1 MGTLIVRRQPRREA
15 PELPAGEVVID
26 PPPEIPRDSG
36 KNWSQMLM
44 MLPMLAGAG
53 AMALM
58 FSSRG
63 GGGPMGYVLGGLF
76 GLSAIGMIGVGL
88 MQNAGGGSKRERTAQ
103 RRDYMRHLASHRSNV
118 KKTIR
123 QQSKAMF
130 YRHPEPEQLVVTA
143 ASYRL
148 WERRRQD
155 ADFGAVRIGVGPQQ
169 LATPLITPQTKPLDE
184 LEPVCAAALR
194 KFVNTYANVNGL
206 PIAMALNGF
215 SRVFVTG
222 DEDAGRSMV
231 RALLAQ
237 TAVHHSPDDIMV
249 AICAG
254 PDEREHWEWAKWLP
268 HGFHPER
275 EDAAGNLRLVAPNM
289 PSIEAMLDDIL
300 SVRPR
305 FNPAGPQVQVPG
317 PHLVVVVDGGDV
329 AGSSHLMADSG
340 LEGVTVIDLS
350 TLPPRLLDSSML
362 VLDVAEDRAMRSRT
376 DDVESELGVADR
388 LSIADVDALARYLA
402 PRRMSIGA
410 VGDKAMTTAMGLGE
424 LLDLG
429 DPYSYDVMRGWKPRA
444 NRDQLRVP
452 IGIGPDGRPV
462 DLDIKESAQDG
473 MGPHGLL
480 IGATGSG
487 KSELLRTL
495 VLALAVTHS
504 SENLNFVLV
513 DFKGGAT
520 FTKLDR
526 LPHTS
531 AVITNLSDELPLVDR
546 MVDAINGELLRR
558 QELLRTAGK
567 FSSLRDYEKAR
578 LAGAPLDP
586 MPSLLIIC
594 DEFSELLSAKPD
606 FIDMFVQIGRVGR
619 SLGVHLLLA
628 SQRLEEGRL
637 RGLDT
642 HLSYRVSLRTN
653 SASESRVVIGAPD
666 AFELPRAPGHG
677 YIKFGTDPLE
687 RFRAAYVSGM
697 YKRKKSGQVPDGMR
711 DEVSI
716 LPYDTMYHAPKA
728 VLEPQENEAE
738 KPEDPDEGVGESLL
752 DIIVDR
758 VEGRGPEAHR
768 VWLPPLAEPPTL
780 DQLLPGLSVDPR
792 YGLTTVGSDL
802 RGALKANVGVID
814 KPFEQ
819 RRETMQLDLTGAGG
833 HVMVVGAP
841 QSGKSNFLRSIVCG
855 LSLTHSPREV
865 QFYCFDFGGGGLGAL
880 RDLPHVGSVAGRR
893 DTNAVRRTV
902 AELNQ
907 LLDMREALF
916 TEHGVENMAAYRR
929 AKARGE
935 FAQDPYG
942 DVFLVVDGWQM
953 IRNDFEPI
961 EPVLNDIGTRGLSYG
976 IHLVGSASRWMDLR
990 LALRDMFGT
999 KYELRLGDP
1008 GDSVLGRRVAMNVP
1022 DDKPGRG
1029 LTDDLLHML
1038 SAIPRIDGVQ
1048 DVDTLPDGVADLIA
1062 RINEAWPHPGAP
1074 AVRLLPREIGYE
1086 QVPGDPA
1093 RGLAIGLSETDLG
1106 PVYIDA
1112 VNEPLLVV
1120 YGDSESGKSNLLR
1133 VMVHRIMETYTPD
1146 EAKIIAIDP
1155 RRSLL
1160 GEVPENYLLAY
1171 GTTPDHAGKMSE
1183 QLSQSLARRL
1193 PSSEVTPEQ
1202 LRNRTW
1208 WTGPELFFF
1217 IDDYDLAS
1225 TGSPPPLQ
1233 PLVDFMPQ
1241 ARDIGLH
1248 LIVTRRSGGAGR
1260 AMYEQMLQRM
1270 RELAAPGLVMSGSR
1284 EEGALVGT
1292 VRPEPLPPGR
1302 GYYVTRREG
1311 TRLIQVAWKPPIDL

>member
-15 PELPAGEVVID
+15 PELPTGEVVID

-63 GGGPMGYVLGGLF
+63 GGGPMGYVLGALF
-76 GLSAIGMIGVGL
+76 GLSALGMIGVGL
-88 MQNAGGGSKRERTAQ
+88 MQNTGGGSKRERTAQ

-118 KKTIR
+118 KKTIT
-123 QQSKAMF
+123 QQAKAMF
-130 YRHPEPEQLVVTA
+130 YRHPEPDQLLVTA

-148 WERRRQD
+148 WERRRED
-155 ADFGAVRIGVGPQQ
+155 ADFGAVRLGLGPQQ

-194 KFVNTYANVNGL
+194 KFVNTYANVPGL

-215 SRVFVTG
+215 SRVYITG
-222 DEDAGRSMV
+222 ADEDARAMV

-237 TAVHHSPDDIMV
+237 TAVHHSPDDVMIAMCV
-249 AICAG
+249 G
-254 PDEREHWEWAKWLP
+254 HEERANWEWAKWLP

-305 FNPAGPQVQVPG
+305 FNPAGGQAQIAG
-317 PHLVVVVDGGDV
+317 PHLLVVIDGGDV

-350 TLPPRLLDSSML
+350 TAPPRMLESSML
-362 VLDVAEDRAMRSRT
+362 VLNVDENRTVRSRT
-376 DDVESELGVADR
+376 DDVESELGIADR
-388 LSIADVDALARYLA
+388 LSLADVEALARYLA
-402 PRRMSIGA
+402 PRRMSIGS
-410 VGDKAMTTAMGLGE
+410 VGDKAMSSAMGLGE

-429 DPYSYDVMRGWKPRA
+429 DPYNYDVTRGWKPRA

-495 VLALAVTHS
+495 VLALAITHS

-586 MPSLLIIC
+586 MPSLLIVC

-677 YIKFGTDPLE
+677 YIKFGTDPLD

-697 YKRKKSGQVPDGMR
+697 YKRKKAGQAAGGTPS
-711 DEVSI
+711 EVAI
-716 LPYDTMYHAPKA
+716 LAYDTLYHAPK
-728 VLEPQENEAE
+728 VETEPTTDIEE
-738 KPEDPDEGVGESLL
+738 KPDDPDEGVGESLL
-752 DIIVDR
+752 DIVVDR
-758 VEGRGPEAHR
+758 IEGRGPEAHR

-780 DQLLPGLSVDPR
+780 DQLLPGLSTDPQ
-792 YGLTTVGSDL
+792 YGLTVSGSDL
-802 RGALKANVGVID
+802 RGTLRANVGVID

-819 RRETMQLDLTGAGG
+819 RRETLQIDLTGAGG
-833 HVMVVGAP
+833 HVMAVGAP

-855 LSLTHSPREV
+855 LALTHTPAEV
-865 QFYCFDFGGGGLGAL
+865 QFYGFDFGGGGLGAL
-880 RDLPHVGSVAGRR
+880 RELPHVGSVASRR
-893 DTNAVRRTV
+893 DTNTVRRTM
-902 AELNQ
+902 AELKQ
-907 LLDMREALF
+907 LLEMREALF
-916 TEHGVENMAAYRR
+916 AQYGVENMAAYRR

-942 DVFLVVDGWQM
+942 DVFLVIDGWQTV
-953 IRNDFEPI
+953 RNDFEPI
-961 EPVLNDIGTRGLSYG
+961 EPILNEIGTRGLSYG

-999 KYELRLGDP
+999 KFELRLGDP

-1038 SAIPRIDGVQ
+1038 TAIPRIDGVQ
-1048 DVDTLPDGVADLIA
+1048 EVDSLPDGVADLIA
-1062 RINEAWPHPGAP
+1062 RVKEAWPHPGAP
-1074 AVRLLPREIGYE
+1074 SVRLLPPEIGYAA
-1086 QVPGDPA
+1086 VPSDPA
-1093 RGLAIGLSETDLG
+1093 RGVSIGLSETDLG
-1106 PVYIDA
+1106 PVYVD
-1112 VNEPLLVV
+1112 VLNEPLLVV

-1133 VMVHRIMETYTPD
+1133 VMAYRVMEQYSPD
-1146 EAKIIAIDP
+1146 EAKIIIIDP

-1160 GEVPENYLLAY
+1160 GEVPEDYLLAY
-1171 GTTPDHAGKMSE
+1171 GTTSDHAGKMSE
-1183 QLSQSLARRL
+1183 QLSRSLTRRL
-1193 PSSEVTPEQ
+1193 PGSDVTPEQ

-1208 WTGPELFFF
+1208 WSGPELFFF

-1248 LIVTRRSGGAGR
+1248 LTVTRRSGGAGR
-1260 AMYEQMLQRM
+1260 AQYEQMLQRM
-1270 RELAAPGLVMSGSR
+1270 KELAAPGIVMSGTR
-1284 EEGALVGT
+1284 DEGALVGT
-1292 VRPEPLPPGR
+1292 VRPEALPAGR

-1311 TRLIQVAWKPPIDL
+1311 TRLIQIAWKPPADL

>member
-1 MGTLIVRRQPRREA
+1 MGTFIVRRQPRREA

-36 KNWSQMLM
+36 KNWSQIMM

-58 FSSRG
+58 YSRNGSS
-63 GGGPMGYVLGGLF
+63 GPMGYVLGGLF
-76 GLSAIGMIGVGL
+76 GLSAIGMIAVGL
-88 MQNAGGGSKRERTAQ
+88 SQSSGGGSKRERTAA

-123 QQSKAMF
+123 QQSDAMF
-130 YRHPEPEQLVVTA
+130 YRHPEPDQLLVTA

-148 WERRRQD
+148 WERRRED
-155 ADFGAVRIGVGPQQ
+155 ADFGAVRVGLGPQQ

-194 KFVNTYANVNGL
+194 KFVNTYANVSGL
-206 PIAMALNGF
+206 PIAMALGGF
-215 SRVFVTG
+215 SRVYVTG
-222 DEDAGRSMV
+222 DEDAGRGMV

-237 TAVHHSPDDIMV
+237 TAVHHSPDDVMV

-254 PDEREHWEWAKWLP
+254 PDERDHWEWAKWLP

-275 EDAAGNLRLVAPNM
+275 EDAAGNLRLVAPTM
-289 PSIEAMLDDIL
+289 PAIEAMLDDVL
-300 SVRPR
+300 STRPR
-305 FNPAGPQVQVPG
+305 FNPSGPQTQVTG
-317 PHLVVVVDGGDV
+317 PHLVVVIDGGDV

-350 TLPPRLLDSSML
+350 SPPPRLLEASML
-362 VLDVAEDRAMRSRT
+362 VLDVDEHNALRSRT
-376 DDVESELGVADR
+376 DDIESDLGKADY
-388 LSIADVDALARYLA
+388 LDVVQVDALARHLA
-402 PRRMSIGA
+402 PLRMSIGA
-410 VGDKAMTTAMGLGE
+410 VGEKAMSTAMGLGE

-429 DPYSYDVMRGWKPRA
+429 DPYGYDVQRGWKPRA

-462 DLDIKESAQDG
+462 ELDIKESAQDG

-495 VLALAVTHS
+495 VLALALTHS
-504 SENLNFVLV
+504 SETLNFVLV

-558 QELLRTAGK
+558 QELLRTSGK

-697 YKRKKSGQVPDGMR
+697 YKRKKSGRGAGESRTED
-711 DEVSI
+711 I
-716 LPYDTMYHAPKA
+716 ALLPYDTLYHAPKTQA
-728 VLEPQENEAE
+728 PSADEE

-752 DIIVDR
+752 DILVDR
-758 VEGRGPEAHR
+758 IEGRGPEAHQ

-780 DQLLPGLSVDPR
+780 DQLLPGLAVDPE
-792 YGLTTVGSDL
+792 YGLTAPGSDL

-819 RRETMQLDLTGAGG
+819 RRETLQIDLAGAGG
-833 HVMVVGAP
+833 HLMVVGAP
-841 QSGKSNFLRSIVCG
+841 QSGKSNFLRSVICG
-855 LSLTHSPREV
+855 LALTHSPREA

-893 DTNAVRRTV
+893 DVNTVRRTV

-907 LLDMREALF
+907 LLEQREALF
-916 TEHGVENMAAYRR
+916 AQHGVENMAAYRR
-929 AKARGE
+929 AKARGD

-942 DVFLVVDGWQM
+942 DVFLVVDGWQT
-953 IRNDFEPI
+953 IRNDFEQI

-976 IHLVGSASRWMDLR
+976 IHLIGSASRWMDLR

-999 KYELRLGDP
+999 KFELRLGDP

-1029 LTDDLLHML
+1029 LTDELMHML
-1038 SAIPRIDGVQ
+1038 TAIPRIDGVQ
-1048 DVDTLPDGVADLIA
+1048 DVDSLPDGVSDLIA
-1062 RINEAWPHPGAP
+1062 RVNDAWQRPGAP
-1074 AVRLLPREIGYE
+1074 AVRLLPREVHYD
-1086 QVPGDPA
+1086 QVVGEPG
-1093 RGLAIGLSETDLG
+1093 RGLAIGISELDLG
-1106 PVYIDA
+1106 PVYVDV
-1112 VNEPLLVV
+1112 VNEPLMVA
-1120 YGDSESGKSNLLR
+1120 YGDSEAGKSNLLR
-1133 VMVHRIMETYTPD
+1133 VLAHRIMETYSPE
-1146 EAKIIAIDP
+1146 EAKIIIIDP

-1160 GEVPENYLLAY
+1160 GEVPESYLLAY
-1171 GTTPDHAGKMSE
+1171 GTTPDHAAKMSE
-1183 QLSQSLARRL
+1183 QLSKSLNRRM
-1193 PSSEVTPEQ
+1193 PGSDVTPEQ
-1202 LRNRTW
+1202 LRNRSW
-1208 WTGPELFFF
+1208 WTGPELFFL

-1225 TGSPPPLQ
+1225 AGSPPPLQ
-1233 PLVDFMPQ
+1233 PLVDFMAQ

-1248 LIVTRRSGGAGR
+1248 LTVTRRSGGAGR
-1260 AMYEQMLQRM
+1260 SQYEQMLQRM
-1270 RELAAPGLVMSGSR
+1270 RELAAPGIVMSGSR
-1284 EEGALVGT
+1284 DEGALVGA
-1292 VRPEPLPPGR
+1292 VRPEALPPGR

-1311 TRLIQVAWKPPIDL
+1311 TRLIQIAWKPPADL

>member
-1 MGTLIVRRQPRREA
+1 MGTFIVRRQPRREA
-15 PELPAGEVVID
+15 PELPSGEVVVD
-26 PPPEIPRDSG
+26 PPPEIPPDTG
-36 KNWSQMLM
+36 KNWQQVLM

-58 FSSRG
+58 FSRSG
-63 GGGPMGYVLGGLF
+63 GGGPMGYVLGALF
-76 GLSAIGMIGVGL
+76 GLSAVGMIAVGL
-88 MQNAGGGSKRERTAQ
+88 MNQSGGGSKRERTAQ

-123 QQSKAMF
+123 QQRTAMV
-130 YRHPEPEQLVVTA
+130 YRHPEPNQLMLTA

-148 WERRRQD
+148 WERRPDD
-155 ADFGAVRIGVGPQQ
+155 ADFAAVRIGLGPQQ

-194 KFVNTYANVNGL
+194 KFVNTYANVSGL

-215 SRVFVTG
+215 SRVYITG
-222 DEDAGRSMV
+222 DEERSRSMV

-237 TAVHHSPDDIMV
+237 AAVHHSPDDIMI

-254 PDEREHWEWAKWLP
+254 PDQREQWEWAKWLP

-275 EDAAGNLRLVAPNM
+275 EDAAGNLRLVAPTM
-289 PSIEAMLDDIL
+289 PAIEAMLDDVL
-300 SVRPR
+300 STRPR
-305 FNPAGPQVQVPG
+305 FNPAGPQAQVVG
-317 PHLVVVVDGGDV
+317 AHLVVVVDGGDV

-350 TLPPRLLDSSML
+350 TAPPRLLESSML
-362 VLDVAEDRAMRSRT
+362 VLEIAEDGTMRSRT
-376 DDVESELGVADR
+376 DDVESDLGKADS
-388 LSIADVDALARYLA
+388 LHVEEVEALARYLA
-402 PRRMSIGA
+402 PLRMSIGA
-410 VGDKAMTTAMGLGE
+410 VGEKAMSTAMGLGE

-429 DPYSYDVMRGWKPRA
+429 DPYGYDVRRGWKPRA

-462 DLDIKESAQDG
+462 ELDLKESAQDG

-495 VLALAVTHS
+495 VLALAVTHT
-504 SENLNFVLV
+504 SETLNFVLV

-619 SLGVHLLLA
+619 SLGVHLMLA

-697 YKRKKSGQVPDGMR
+697 YKRKKAARSADAQL
-711 DEVSI
+711 EEISI
-716 LPYDTMYHAPKA
+716 MPYDTLYHAPKI
-728 VLEPQENEAE
+728 EAKPTE
-738 KPEDPDEGVGESLL
+738 EEQPEDPDEGVGESLL
-752 DIIVDR
+752 DILVDR
-758 VEGRGPEAHR
+758 IEGQGPEAHQ

-780 DQLLPGLSVDPR
+780 DQLLPGLSVDAEH
-792 YGLTTVGSDL
+792 GLTAVGSDL
-802 RGALKANVGVID
+802 RGALKANIGVID

-819 RRETMQLDLTGAGG
+819 RRETLQIDLSGAGG
-833 HVMVVGAP
+833 HLMVVGAP
-841 QSGKSNFLRSIVCG
+841 QAGKSNFLRSVVCG
-855 LSLTHSPREV
+855 LALTHSPREA

-880 RDLPHVGSVAGRR
+880 RGLPHVGSVASRR
-893 DTNAVRRTV
+893 DANLVRRTV
-902 AELNQ
+902 AELRQ
-907 LLDMREALF
+907 LLEQREALF
-916 TEHGVENMAAYRR
+916 AQHGIENMAAYRR

-935 FAQDPYG
+935 FQHDPFG
-942 DVFLVVDGWQM
+942 DVFLVVDGWGT

-961 EPVLNDIGTRGLSYG
+961 EPDLNEIGTRGLSYG
-976 IHLVGSASRWMDLR
+976 IHLVGAASRWMDLR
-990 LALRDMFGT
+990 LALRDMFGS

-1008 GDSVLGRRVAMNVP
+1008 SDSLLGRRVAMNVP

-1029 LTDDLLHML
+1029 LTDDLMHLL
-1038 SAIPRIDGVQ
+1038 TAIPRIDGEQ
-1048 DVDTLPDGVADLIA
+1048 DVDSLPEGVADLIA
-1062 RINEAWPHPGAP
+1062 RVNDAWQRPGAP
-1074 AVRLLPREIGYE
+1074 AVRLLPAEIPYD
-1086 QVPGDPA
+1086 QITSDPA
-1093 RGLAIGLSETDLG
+1093 HGLAIGISELDLG
-1106 PVYIDA
+1106 PVYLDVA
-1112 VNEPLLVV
+1112 TEPLLVA

-1133 VMVHRIMETYTPD
+1133 VIAHRVMQHYTPD
-1146 EAKIIAIDP
+1146 EAKIIIIDP

-1160 GEVPENYLLAY
+1160 GEVPESYLLAY
-1171 GTTPDHAGKMSE
+1171 GTTADHATKMCE
-1183 QLSQSLARRL
+1183 QLSKSLERRL
-1193 PSSEVTPEQ
+1193 PGPDVTPEQ
-1202 LRNRTW
+1202 LRHRNW
-1208 WTGPELFFF
+1208 WTGPELFFI
-1217 IDDYDLAS
+1217 IDDFDLAAS
-1225 TGSPPPLQ
+1225 GSPSPVQ
-1233 PLVDFMPQ
+1233 PLVNFMAQ

-1248 LIVTRRSGGAGR
+1248 LIVARRSGGAGR
-1260 AMYEQMLQRM
+1260 AMYEQMLARM
-1270 RELAAPGLVMSGSR
+1270 RELAAPGIVMSGSKD
-1284 EEGALVGT
+1284 EGALVGA
-1292 VRPEPLPPGR
+1292 VKAHALPPGR

-1311 TRLIQVAWKPPIDL
+1311 TRLIQIAWKPPTEF

>member
-1 MGTLIVRRQPRREA
+1 MGTFIVRRQPRREA

-26 PPPEIPRDSG
+26 PPPEVPRDSG
-36 KNWSQMLM
+36 KNWSQLMM

-58 FSSRG
+58 YSRNGSS
-63 GGGPMGYVLGGLF
+63 GPMGYVLGGLF

-88 MQNAGGGSKRERTAQ
+88 LQNAGGASKRERTAQ
-103 RRDYMRHLASHRSNV
+103 RREYLRHLASHRSNV

-123 QQSKAMF
+123 RQATAMF
-130 YRHPEPEQLVVTA
+130 YRHPEPDQLLVTA

-148 WERRRQD
+148 WERRRDD
-155 ADFGAVRIGVGPQQ
+155 ADFGAVRIGLGPQQ

-194 KFVNTYANVNGL
+194 RFVNTYANVPGL
-206 PIAMALNGF
+206 PVAMALGGF
-215 SRVFVTG
+215 SRVYLTG
-222 DEDAGRSMV
+222 DASAARSML

-237 TAVHHSPDDIMV
+237 TAVHHSPDDMMV

-254 PDEREHWEWAKWLP
+254 PAERAHWEWVKWLP

-289 PSIEAMLDDIL
+289 PSIEAMLDDVL
-300 SVRPR
+300 STRPR

-350 TLPPRLLDSSML
+350 SPPPRLLESSML
-362 VLDVAEDRAMRSRT
+362 VLDVAEDRALRSRT
-376 DDVESELGVADR
+376 DDVESALG
-388 LSIADVDALARYLA
+388 IADSLALPEVEALARQLA
-402 PRRMSIGA
+402 PLRMSIGA
-410 VGDKAMTTAMGLGE
+410 VGEKAMSTAMGLGE
-424 LLDLG
+424 LLDVG
-429 DPYSYDVMRGWKPRA
+429 DPYRYDPGRGWGPRA

-462 DLDIKESAQDG
+462 ELDIKESAQDG

-495 VLALAVTHS
+495 VLALAITHS
-504 SENLNFVLV
+504 PETLNFVLV

-520 FTKLDR
+520 FTKLER

-586 MPSLLIIC
+586 MPSLLIVC

-697 YKRKKSGQVPDGMR
+697 YKRKKDGGSAGDPR
-711 DEVSI
+711 TDGVSI
-716 LPYDTMYHAPKA
+716 LPYDTLYHAPPIEVKPADDA
-728 VLEPQENEAE
+728 VAA
-738 KPEDPDEGVGESLL
+738 DPDEGVGESLL
-752 DIIVDR
+752 DIVVDR
-758 VEGRGPEAHR
+758 LEGRGPEAHQ

-780 DQLLPGLSVDPR
+780 DQLLPGLSVDPEL
-792 YGLTTVGSDL
+792 GLTAAGSEL
-802 RGALKANVGVID
+802 RGTLKANVGVID

-819 RRETMQLDLTGAGG
+819 RRETMQIDLSGAGG
-833 HVMVVGAP
+833 HLMVVGAP
-841 QSGKSNFLRSIVCG
+841 QSGKSTFLRSVVCG
-855 LSLTHSPREV
+855 LALTHSPREV

-893 DTNAVRRTV
+893 DTNAVRRTI
-902 AELNQ
+902 AELSQ
-907 LLDMREALF
+907 LLEQRETLF
-916 TEHGVENMAAYRR
+916 AQHGIENMAAYRR

-935 FAQDPYG
+935 LPDDPYG
-942 DVFLVVDGWQM
+942 DVFLVVDGWQT

-961 EPVLNDIGTRGLSYG
+961 EPVLNDLGTRGLSYG
-976 IHLVGSASRWMDLR
+976 IHLIGSASRWMDLR

-1029 LTDDLLHML
+1029 LTPDLLHML
-1038 SAIPRIDGVQ
+1038 TAIPRIDGVQ
-1048 DVDTLPDGVADLIA
+1048 DVESLPDGVADLVA
-1062 RINEAWPHPGAP
+1062 RIRDAWPRPGAP
-1074 AVRLLPREIGYE
+1074 AVRLLPREVRHD
-1086 QVPGDPA
+1086 QVRPDRD
-1093 RGLAIGLSETDLG
+1093 RGLALGISELDLG
-1106 PVYIDA
+1106 PVYLDA
-1112 VNEPLLVV
+1112 DSEPLMVV

-1133 VMVHRIMETYTPD
+1133 VLAHRIMERYSPD
-1146 EAKIIAIDP
+1146 QAKIIIVDP

-1160 GEVPENYLLAY
+1160 GEVPPSYLLAY
-1171 GTTPDHAGKMSE
+1171 GTTPDHAAAMSV
-1183 QLSQSLARRL
+1183 QLAKTLRNRL
-1193 PSSEVTPEQ
+1193 PGSDVTPEQ
-1202 LRNRTW
+1202 LRNRSW
-1208 WTGPELFFF
+1208 WTGPELFFLV
-1217 IDDYDLAS
+1217 DDVDLAAA
-1225 TGSPPPLQ
+1225 GSPPPLQ
-1233 PLVDFMPQ
+1233 PLVDFMAQ

-1248 LIVTRRSGGAGR
+1248 LTVTRRSGGAGR
-1260 AMYEQMLQRM
+1260 AQYEALLQRM
-1270 RELAAPGLVMSGSR
+1270 RDLAAPGIVLSGSR
-1284 EEGALVGT
+1284 DEGALVGT
-1292 VRPEPLPPGR
+1292 VRPQVLPPGR

-1311 TRLIQVAWKPPIDL
+1311 TRLVQIAWKPPADL